1 MRKNEKTLRAAIS
14 LDDGQ
19 RRDYIFNF
27 DEFFDS
33 FQLRIAARTGITEV
47 QPIIPLLLNS
57 TINLARPIPAVQEY
71 PPNPPPIPPPPEKY
85 YASTEICKVSRKNVR

>member
-1 MRKNEKTLRAAIS
+1 MKRRCGRQFLS
-14 LDDGQ
+14 LTAGVG
-19 RRDYIFNF
+19 DYIFNF
-27 DEFFDS
+27 DEFLGLS
-33 FQLRIAARTGITEV
+33 FSDAGIAEV

-71 PPNPPPIPPPPEKY
+71 PSNPPPIPPPPEKY

>member
-1 MRKNEKTLRAAIS
+1 MEEMKRRCGWQFLS
-14 LDDGQ
+14 LTTGAV
-19 RRDYIFNF
+19 DYIFNF

-33 FQLRIAARTGITEV
+33 FSDTGITEV

-85 YASTEICKVSRKNVR
+85 YASTEICKVSCKNVR